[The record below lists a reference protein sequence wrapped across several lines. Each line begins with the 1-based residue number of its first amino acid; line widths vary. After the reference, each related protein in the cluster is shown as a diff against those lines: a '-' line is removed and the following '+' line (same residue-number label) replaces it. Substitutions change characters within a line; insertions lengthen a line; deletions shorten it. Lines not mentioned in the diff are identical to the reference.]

1 MKELI
6 DAQDLRNN
14 APMETQLDAAVPP
27 WTAVRCSSRNFS
39 FVKREATGRDDPIE
53 NRCMLRV
60 RGLCFPM
67 VVRLPSGLSLHGCGL
82 ANRLR
87 SAPRTAIQE
96 RYQRLGNLVTD
107 GSLSVAVEHVYPLDQ
122 CKDAI
127 TQSLRAN
134 RRGKILC
141 KCGANDRVRATMDN
155 GRDAEKPGFSLTRNQ
170 L

>member
-67 VVRLPSGLSLHGCGL
+67 VVRLPSGLSLHGFWL
-82 ANRLR
+82 ANWLR

-122 CKDAI
+122 FKEAFEQ
-127 TQSLRAN
+127 TLKPN
-134 RRGKILC
+134 RSGKILF
-141 KCGANDRVRATMDN
+141 KFGAHN
-155 GRDAEKPGFSLTRNQ
+155 GSDFRSDIDAGA
-170 L
+170 